1 MANMHK
7 IGSTA
12 TTVRTENGY
21 TIVRYHNTDVV
32 KFNSDEIVLNTG
44 GWKTNTTKARMNQ
57 TSNVYGLGYR
67 VYQIKGTWY
76 VDCLD
81 EENGIGYGKTISF
94 NGDRLTIRR

>member
-12 TTVRTENGY
+12 TTVRTEDGY

-57 TSNVYGLGYR
+57 ASNVYGLGYR
-67 VYQIKGTWY
+67 VYQKDWEWFVEYRDNAWNTRIVTFKGNT
-76 VDCLD
+76 VTL
-81 EENGIGYGKTISF
+81 K
-94 NGDRLTIRR
+94 R